1 MKNDKSGKT
10 KGSEHVIIGGE
21 DFTDTDPMA
30 RIVQASIGSEVI
42 SRYQINLVL
51 KALRKVGDTDM
62 FATTED
68 DVIKLHE
75 RVTVT
80 LSAETS
86 AMVLEEI
93 ERQRRE
99 CDWRDPQT
107 PQALVEG
114 YTREFCDAMS
124 YDYIRMKRA

>member
-1 MKNDKSGKT
+1 MTNDKSGKT
-10 KGSEHVIIGGE
+10 KRGEKVIIGGE
-21 DFTDTDPMA
+21 DFTDTDWMA

-62 FATTED
+62 FTTTEEN
-68 DVIKLHE
+68 VVKLHE

-80 LSAETS
+80 FSAEVS
-86 AMVLEEI
+86 KMIRAEV

-99 CDWRDPQT
+99 CSWREPQT
-107 PQALVEG
+107 AEEIAEEQVKEL
-114 YTREFCDAMS
+114 CDAMS
-124 YDYIRMKRA
+124 YDYVRVKRA